1 MAKHILQAQDDVFDF
16 ALFGL
21 RYNANCYTLIAHL
34 NQLFQVDFTLS
45 DYLQLYLKNG
55 KKFQF
60 SLFQFTDEELSLEY
74 SIIANKS
81 NIEEG
86 KTSTQESKNTDL
98 FGGQSVD
105 ESTLIIPELPQTDF
119 FLLLKGDGLFQ
130 YEDTILKLL
139 KSSTSITGVQEIIPD
154 ELPSKRNLIL

>member
-34 NQLFQVDFTLS
+34 NQLFHVDFTLS